1 MNTRI
6 RLAAVPLAALLL
18 AACGAGATQ
27 APTVAPAASA
37 PAASVPAASVAPA
50 ASAAASAAPASP
62 AASTAGSPA
71 AAAISPSCMKGQV
84 QTLASGKL
92 TIGTDNP
99 AYPPYFEPDASAA
112 PAPWKLG
119 DPTNGQGFESA
130 VAYAVAGKLGFGTSD
145 VTWTVVPFDNS
156 YAPGSKPFDFYLAQ
170 VSYTPQRAQAVDMS
184 DGYYYVAQSIVALKS
199 NSITSAKTIT
209 DLRKYR
215 LGAMQGTT
223 AYTAIKNVIAPTAPV
238 SVYSSN
244 DDAIAAVK
252 ARQIDGIVTDLPT
265 AFYITAVQLDNS
277 VIVGQL
283 PVTPGPNAEHFS
295 LVLAK
300 GSPLT
305 TCVNQ
310 ALASLKADGTL
321 DQITTEWLADKAS
334 APVLQP

>member
-1 MNTRI
+1 MHTRI
-6 RLAAVPLAALLL
+6 RLLAVPLAAVLL
-18 AACGAGATQ
+18 AACGAGTTP
-27 APTVAPAASA
+27 APSIGPAASA
-37 PAASVPAASVAPA
+37 VGPSVAPA
-50 ASAAASAAPASP
+50 ASSTASVAPASP
-62 AASTAGSPA
+62 AAGSPA
-71 AAAISPSCMKGQV
+71 AAVSASCAKGQV

-99 AYPPYFEPDASAA
+99 AYPPYFAPDASAA

-130 VAYAVAGKLGFGTSD
+130 VAYAVAGKLGFATSD
-145 VTWTVVPFDNS
+145 VTWVVVPFDNS
-156 YAPGSKPFDFYLAQ
+156 YAPGTKPFDFYLAQ

-184 DGYYYVAQSIVALKS
+184 DGYYYVAQSIVALKG
-199 NSITSAKTIT
+199 NPITSAKTIT
-209 DLRKYR
+209 DLKKYR

-223 AYTAIKNVIAPTAPV
+223 AYTAIKTVIAPTAPI

-244 DDAIAAVK
+244 DAAIEAVK
-252 ARQIDGIVTDLPT
+252 AKQIDGIVTDLPT
-265 AFYITAVQLDNS
+265 AFYITAEQLDNS

-283 PVTPGPNAEHFS
+283 LVVPGPDAEHFS

-310 ALASLKADGTL
+310 ALAALKADGTL
-321 DQITTEWLADKAS
+321 DQITREWLADKAS

>member
-1 MNTRI
+1 MHTRI
-6 RLAAVPLAALLL
+6 RLAAIPLVALLL

-27 APTVAPAASA
+27 APTVAPVPSAPVASA
-37 PAASVPAASVAPA
+37 PAASVAPA
-50 ASAAASAAPASP
+50 ASSAPSAAPASP
-62 AASTAGSPA
+62 AASAAGSPA
-71 AAAISPSCMKGQV
+71 AAIAPSCMKGQV
-84 QTLASGKL
+84 QTLTSGKL

-130 VAYAVAGKLGFGTSD
+130 VAYAVAGRLGFGTSD
-145 VTWTVVPFDNS
+145 VTWVVVPFDNS

-199 NSITSAKTIT
+199 NPITSAKTISE
-209 DLRKYR
+209 LRKYR

-223 AYTAIKNVIAPTAPV
+223 AYAAIKSVIAPTAPI

-244 DDAIAAVK
+244 DAAIEAVK
-252 ARQIDGIVTDLPT
+252 AKQIDGIVTDLPT
-265 AFYITAVQLDNS
+265 AFYITAAQLDNS

-310 ALASLKADGTL
+310 AIASLKADGTL
-321 DQITTEWLADKAS
+321 DQITKEWLADKAS

>member
-1 MNTRI
+1 MGARNRI
-6 RLAAVPLAALLL
+6 LVVVPVLAVLLVG
-18 AACGAGATQ
+18 CGGTASPSPSAAGA
-27 APTVAPAASA
+27 APSAPPAPAATSL
-37 PAASVPAASVAPA
+37 PT
-50 ASAAASAAPASP
+50 SAAVSPSMAPSAAPS
-62 AASTAGSPA
+62 AAPV
-71 AAAISPSCMKGQV
+71 AISASCMKGEA
-84 QTLASGKL
+84 QTLTSGKL

-99 AYPPYFEPDASAA
+99 AYPPYFQPDATTA
-112 PAPWKLG
+112 PKPWKLG

-130 VAYAVAGKLGFGTSD
+130 VAYAVAGKLGFSQSD

-156 YAPGSKPFDFYLAQ
+156 YAPGKKPFDFYLAQ

-184 DGYYYVAQSIVALKS
+184 DGYYYVAQSIVALEG
-199 NSITSAKTIT
+199 NAITSAKSISE
-209 DLRKYR
+209 LKQYK

-223 AYTAIKNVIAPTAPV
+223 AYTAIKDVIAPTAPV

-265 AFYITAVQLDNS
+265 AFYITAAQLENS

-283 PVTPGPNAEHFS
+283 PVTPGPDAEHFS

-300 GSPLT
+300 DSPLT

-310 ALASLKADGTL
+310 AIASLKADGTL
-321 DQITTEWLADKAS
+321 AQITNEWLADKAS